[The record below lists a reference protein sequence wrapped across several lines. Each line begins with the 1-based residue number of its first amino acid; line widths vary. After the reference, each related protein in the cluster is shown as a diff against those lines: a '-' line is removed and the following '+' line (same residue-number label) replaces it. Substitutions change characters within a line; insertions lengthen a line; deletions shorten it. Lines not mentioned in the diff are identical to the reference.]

1 MAAIGISVLSAPYAS
16 SVHSAPQCHSLAAYQ
31 LSHRQPSAASPPPSR
46 PQSPA
51 ALLDGGGGTWPCPS
65 VKRPSSNGDIKL
77 PMSHN
82 HTLSSSSSD
91 DAPPAAAS
99 AEESRSPVDRK
110 RKAPDDESQSPE
122 TQTQASGRPRPA
134 SWHPSAPVEP
144 RLEPTQLPPIAVPSI
159 LNPTKGTVS
168 DGNRD
173 VLGMQPLDSPRRLAH
188 PSSAHPHPVRRLSL
202 SPGLRQRPMI
212 TPVSP
217 SARFVSAAGSYPG
230 KPSTAHN
237 SPLAHESRPGMY
249 STPGSPLSMDPIV
262 VPSTTSSLAGGLP
275 PVSTSVHSTPTFHS
289 RQTSGGQ
296 TPNPSPRE
304 TSPSTPQSVYS
315 QFGRSSPALAGV
327 SGPPQVPPMLHSS
340 PYGGTESVVARFPT
354 AVENHRFP
362 AESASASASSAG
374 MPNSKPEPH
383 SNTPGAM
390 IPCVLDMKSG
400 SSSQAEKRK
409 ANSDASRRF
418 RNRKRNEVQME
429 QKITA
434 QQEEMRKQAEVLHR
448 HTQEIRALFQ
458 EREYYRS
465 ERDFY
470 REQLGRVVP
479 SSQLP
484 VRPAS
489 PGAAEKQ
496 HQHQHQGA
504 ADAIAARP
512 PSTTLPAP
520 AAMASAPATRPP
532 GTWTTA
538 PSAYSTGGWR
548 S

>member
-1 MAAIGISVLSAPYAS
+1 MATLGISVLSAPYAS
-16 SVHSAPQCHSLAAYQ
+16 PVHSAPQCHSLSGYQ
-31 LSHRQPSAASPPPSR
+31 LSHRQPPTASPPPSR

-51 ALLDGGGGTWPCPS
+51 ALLERGGAWPCPS

-82 HTLSSSSSD
+82 QTLSSSSSD
-91 DAPPAAAS
+91 DTPPVSAA

-122 TQTQASGRPRPA
+122 THPSGRPRPA

-144 RLEPTQLPPIAVPSI
+144 RLESTQLPPIAMPSI
-159 LNPTKGTVS
+159 LNPTKGTVP
-168 DGNRD
+168 DGNRE
-173 VLGMQPLDSPRRLAH
+173 VLGMQPLGSPRRLAH
-188 PSSAHPHPVRRLSL
+188 PSSSSVHSARRLSL

-217 SARFVSAAGSYPG
+217 SARFVTAAGSYPG

-249 STPGSPLSMDPIV
+249 STPGSPLPMDPIV
-262 VPSTTSSLAGGLP
+262 VPSTTSLAGGGLP

-296 TPNPSPRE
+296 TSNPSPRE

-327 SGPPQVPPMLHSS
+327 SGPSQVPPMLHSS
-340 PYGGTESVVARFPT
+340 PYGGTESVARFPT
-354 AVENHRFP
+354 MVENHRYP
-362 AESASASASSAG
+362 AESSAAG
-374 MPNSKPEPH
+374 MPSSKPEPH
-383 SNTPGAM
+383 PNTPGAM

-434 QQEEMRKQAEVLHR
+434 QQEEMRKQAEILHR

-479 SSQLP
+479 PSQLP

-489 PGAAEKQ
+489 PGVEKQ
-496 HQHQHQGA
+496 HQHQSA
-504 ADAIAARP
+504 ADAAVATVAARA

-520 AAMASAPATRPP
+520 AAMTSAPASRPP

-538 PSAYSTGGWR
+538 PSAYSTGTWR

>member
-1 MAAIGISVLSAPYAS
+1 MATIGISVLSAPYATP
-16 SVHSAPQCHSLAAYQ
+16 VHSSPPCHSLSDYQ
-31 LSHRQPSAASPPPSR
+31 LSHRQPPAASPPPSR

-51 ALLDGGGGTWPCPS
+51 ALLERGGAWPCPS
-65 VKRPSSNGDIKL
+65 VKRPFSNGDSKL

-91 DAPPAAAS
+91 DAPPVSTAAVAAAS

-122 TQTQASGRPRPA
+122 THPSGRPRPA

-144 RLEPTQLPPIAVPSI
+144 RFESTQLPPIAMPSI
-159 LNPTKGTVS
+159 LNPTKGTVP
-168 DGNRD
+168 DGNRE
-173 VLGMQPLDSPRRLAH
+173 VLGMQPLGSPRRLAH
-188 PSSAHPHPVRRLSL
+188 PHPSSAHSARRLSL

-217 SARFVSAAGSYPG
+217 SARFVTAAGSYPG

-249 STPGSPLSMDPIV
+249 STPGSPMPMDPIV
-262 VPSTTSSLAGGLP
+262 VPSSTSLAGGGLP

-296 TPNPSPRE
+296 TSNPSPRE

-327 SGPPQVPPMLHSS
+327 SGPPQVPPMLHTS
-340 PYGGTESVVARFPT
+340 PYGGTESVNRFPT
-354 AVENHRFP
+354 MVENHRYP
-362 AESASASASSAG
+362 ADASAAG
-374 MPNSKPEPH
+374 MPNPKPEPH
-383 SNTPGAM
+383 SNPAL

-434 QQEEMRKQAEVLHR
+434 QQEEMRKQAEILHR

-479 SSQLP
+479 PSQLP
-484 VRPAS
+484 VRSAS
-489 PGAAEKQ
+489 PGAEKQ
-496 HQHQHQGA
+496 HQSA
-504 ADAIAARP
+504 PDATVAARA

-520 AAMASAPATRPP
+520 AAMTSAPATRPP

-538 PSAYSTGGWR
+538 PSAYSTGTWR

>member
-1 MAAIGISVLSAPYAS
+1 MATIGISVLSAPYAS
-16 SVHSAPQCHSLAAYQ
+16 AHSAPQCHSLSSYQ
-31 LSHRQPSAASPPPSR
+31 LSHRQPPAASPPPSR
-46 PQSPA
+46 PTSPA
-51 ALLDGGGGTWPCPS
+51 ALLERGGAWPCPS

-82 HTLSSSSSD
+82 HTPSNSSSD
-91 DAPPAAAS
+91 DTPPVSAAAAAAVVAS

-110 RKAPDDESQSPE
+110 RKLPDDESQSPE
-122 TQTQASGRPRPA
+122 TRASGRPRPA

-144 RLEPTQLPPIAVPSI
+144 RLESTQLPPITMPSI
-159 LNPTKGTVS
+159 LNPTKGTAP
-168 DGNRD
+168 DGNRE
-173 VLGMQPLDSPRRLAH
+173 VLGMQPLGSPRRLAH
-188 PSSAHPHPVRRLSL
+188 PSSSAHSARRLSL

-217 SARFVSAAGSYPG
+217 SARFVTAAGSYPG

-249 STPGSPLSMDPIV
+249 STPGSPLPMDPIV
-262 VPSTTSSLAGGLP
+262 VPSSTSLAGGGLP

-296 TPNPSPRE
+296 TSNPSPRE

-340 PYGGTESVVARFPT
+340 PYGGTESVARFPT
-354 AVENHRFP
+354 VVENHRYP
-362 AESASASASSAG
+362 AESSAAG
-374 MPNSKPEPH
+374 MPNSKSEPH
-383 SNTPGAM
+383 PNTPGTM

-434 QQEEMRKQAEVLHR
+434 QQEEMRKQAEILHR

-479 SSQLP
+479 PSQLP

-489 PGAAEKQ
+489 PGVEKQ
-496 HQHQHQGA
+496 HQHQS
-504 ADAIAARP
+504 AIDTVAAARG

-520 AAMASAPATRPP
+520 AAMTSAPATRPP

-538 PSAYSTGGWR
+538 PSAYSTGTWR

>member
-1 MAAIGISVLSAPYAS
+1 MATIGISVLSAPYAS
-16 SVHSAPQCHSLAAYQ
+16 AHSAPQCHSLSSYQ
-31 LSHRQPSAASPPPSR
+31 LSHRQPPAASPPPSR
-46 PQSPA
+46 PTSPA
-51 ALLDGGGGTWPCPS
+51 ELLERGGAWPCPS

-82 HTLSSSSSD
+82 HTPSNSSSD
-91 DAPPAAAS
+91 DTPPVSAAAAAAVVAS

-110 RKAPDDESQSPE
+110 RKLPDDESQSPE
-122 TQTQASGRPRPA
+122 TRASGRPRPA

-144 RLEPTQLPPIAVPSI
+144 RLESTQLPPITMPSI
-159 LNPTKGTVS
+159 LNPTKGTAP
-168 DGNRD
+168 DGNRE
-173 VLGMQPLDSPRRLAH
+173 VLGMQPLGSPRRLAH
-188 PSSAHPHPVRRLSL
+188 PSSSAHSARRLSL

-217 SARFVSAAGSYPG
+217 SARFVTAAGSYPG

-249 STPGSPLSMDPIV
+249 STPGSPLPMDPIV
-262 VPSTTSSLAGGLP
+262 VPSSTSLAGGGLP

-296 TPNPSPRE
+296 TSNPSPRE

-340 PYGGTESVVARFPT
+340 PYGGTESVARFPT
-354 AVENHRFP
+354 VVENHRYP
-362 AESASASASSAG
+362 AESSAAG
-374 MPNSKPEPH
+374 MPNSKSEPH
-383 SNTPGAM
+383 PNTPGTM

-434 QQEEMRKQAEVLHR
+434 QQEEMRKQAEILHR

-479 SSQLP
+479 PSQLP

-489 PGAAEKQ
+489 PGVEKQ
-496 HQHQHQGA
+496 HQHQSA
-504 ADAIAARP
+504 VDTVAAARG

-520 AAMASAPATRPP
+520 AAMTSAPATRPP

-538 PSAYSTGGWR
+538 PSAYSTGTWR

>member
-1 MAAIGISVLSAPYAS
+1 MATIGISVLSAPYAS
-16 SVHSAPQCHSLAAYQ
+16 AHSAPQCHSLSSYQ
-31 LSHRQPSAASPPPSR
+31 LSHRQPPAASPPPSR
-46 PQSPA
+46 PTSPA
-51 ALLDGGGGTWPCPS
+51 ALLERGGAWPCPS

-82 HTLSSSSSD
+82 HTPSNSSSD
-91 DAPPAAAS
+91 DTPPVSAAAAAAVVAS

-110 RKAPDDESQSPE
+110 RKLPDDESQSPE
-122 TQTQASGRPRPA
+122 TRASGRPRPA

-144 RLEPTQLPPIAVPSI
+144 RLESTQLPPITMPSI
-159 LNPTKGTVS
+159 LNPTKGTAP
-168 DGNRD
+168 DGNRE
-173 VLGMQPLDSPRRLAH
+173 VLGMQPLGSPRRLAH
-188 PSSAHPHPVRRLSL
+188 PSSSAHSARRLSL

-217 SARFVSAAGSYPG
+217 SARFVTAAGSYPG

-249 STPGSPLSMDPIV
+249 STPGSPLPMDPIV
-262 VPSTTSSLAGGLP
+262 VPSSTSLAGGGLP

-296 TPNPSPRE
+296 TSNPSPRE

-340 PYGGTESVVARFPT
+340 PYGGTESVARFPT
-354 AVENHRFP
+354 VVENHQYP
-362 AESASASASSAG
+362 AESSAAG
-374 MPNSKPEPH
+374 MPNSKSEPH
-383 SNTPGAM
+383 PNSPGTM

-434 QQEEMRKQAEVLHR
+434 QQEEMRKQAEILHR

-479 SSQLP
+479 PSQLP

-489 PGAAEKQ
+489 PGVEKQ
-496 HQHQHQGA
+496 HQHQSA
-504 ADAIAARP
+504 VDTVAAARG

-520 AAMASAPATRPP
+520 AAMTYAPATRPP

-538 PSAYSTGGWR
+538 PSAYSTGTWR

>member
-1 MAAIGISVLSAPYAS
+1 MATIGISVLSAPYAS
-16 SVHSAPQCHSLAAYQ
+16 SVHSTPQCHSLSGYQ
-31 LSHRQPSAASPPPSR
+31 LSHRQPPAASPPPSR

-51 ALLDGGGGTWPCPS
+51 LLERGGAWSCPS

-91 DAPPAAAS
+91 DTPPVSAS

-122 TQTQASGRPRPA
+122 THASGRPRPA

-144 RLEPTQLPPIAVPSI
+144 RLESTQLPPITMPSI
-159 LNPTKGTVS
+159 LNPTKGTVP
-168 DGNRD
+168 DGNRE
-173 VLGMQPLDSPRRLAH
+173 VLGMQPLGSPRRLAH
-188 PSSAHPHPVRRLSL
+188 PSSSAHSARRLSL

-217 SARFVSAAGSYPG
+217 SARFVTAAGSYPG

-237 SPLAHESRPGMY
+237 TPLAHESRPGMY
-249 STPGSPLSMDPIV
+249 STPGSPLPMDPIV
-262 VPSTTSSLAGGLP
+262 VPSSTSLAGGGLP

-296 TPNPSPRE
+296 TSNPSPRE
-304 TSPSTPQSVYS
+304 TSPRTPQSVYS

-327 SGPPQVPPMLHSS
+327 SGPPQVPPMLQSS
-340 PYGGTESVVARFPT
+340 PYGGTESVARFPNM
-354 AVENHRFP
+354 VENHRYP
-362 AESASASASSAG
+362 AESSAAG
-374 MPNSKPEPH
+374 MPGSKPEPH
-383 SNTPGAM
+383 SHTPGAM

-434 QQEEMRKQAEVLHR
+434 QQEEMRKQAEILHR

-470 REQLGRVVP
+470 REQLGRVLP
-479 SSQLP
+479 PSQLP

-489 PGAAEKQ
+489 PGSEKQ
-496 HQHQHQGA
+496 HHQGGS
-504 ADAIAARP
+504 DAINARA

-520 AAMASAPATRPP
+520 AAMTSAPATRPP

-538 PSAYSTGGWR
+538 PSAYSTGTWR

>member
-1 MAAIGISVLSAPYAS
+1 MATIGISVLSAPYAS
-16 SVHSAPQCHSLAAYQ
+16 SVHSTPQCHSLSGYQ
-31 LSHRQPSAASPPPSR
+31 LSHRQPPAASPPPSR

-51 ALLDGGGGTWPCPS
+51 LLERGGAWPCPS
-65 VKRPSSNGDIKL
+65 VKRSSSNGDIKL

-82 HTLSSSSSD
+82 HTLSSSSSND
-91 DAPPAAAS
+91 TPPVSAS

-110 RKAPDDESQSPE
+110 RKAPDDEGQSPE
-122 TQTQASGRPRPA
+122 THASGRPRPA

-144 RLEPTQLPPIAVPSI
+144 RLESTQLPPITMSSI
-159 LNPTKGTVS
+159 LNPTKGTVP
-168 DGNRD
+168 DGNRE
-173 VLGMQPLDSPRRLAH
+173 VLGMQPLGSPRRLAH
-188 PSSAHPHPVRRLSL
+188 PSSSAHSARRLSL

-217 SARFVSAAGSYPG
+217 SARFVTAAGSYPG

-249 STPGSPLSMDPIV
+249 STPGSPLPMDPIV
-262 VPSTTSSLAGGLP
+262 VPSSTSLAGGGGGGLP

-296 TPNPSPRE
+296 TSNPSPRE

-327 SGPPQVPPMLHSS
+327 SGPSQVPPMLHSS
-340 PYGGTESVVARFPT
+340 PYGGTESVARFPNM
-354 AVENHRFP
+354 VENHRYP
-362 AESASASASSAG
+362 AESSAAG
-374 MPNSKPEPH
+374 MPSSKSEPH
-383 SNTPGAM
+383 SHTPGAM

-434 QQEEMRKQAEVLHR
+434 QQEEMRKQAEILHR
-448 HTQEIRALFQ
+448 NTQEIRALFQ

-479 SSQLP
+479 PSQLP

-489 PGAAEKQ
+489 PGVEKQ
-496 HQHQHQGA
+496 HHQGGS
-504 ADAIAARP
+504 DAINARA

-520 AAMASAPATRPP
+520 AAMTSAPATRPP

-538 PSAYSTGGWR
+538 PSAYSTGTWR